1 MNLALTAEQAAF
13 RSEVAAFL
21 EPWRGLDGFFHQ
33 DREWP
38 RVRAFF
44 AALGE
49 RGWLA
54 LGWPE
59 EAGGLGRGPVEE
71 FLLWDEIAYRRLARP
86 PLSSGIVARTLLRA
100 GTAAQRKRW
109 LPPIRS
115 GEIHFSLGYSEPEAG
130 SDLASVRTRAVRH
143 GDVYVVDGEKCWT
156 SYAGSSDFLWLLCRT
171 GEPGSGGDGTALL
184 ILDLRAPGV
193 RVTPLPTLDGE
204 HLNAVELAGVRVPVE
219 SRIGPEDGAWKLMAD
234 ALADERHV
242 QFPPRRLERD
252 LEDVAAWLRRAGRT
266 GDPAVRRELAALAAE
281 VRAARMLA
289 LRVVEAA
296 EKGLP
301 AAALAAAN
309 KLAHTECAQR
319 IAEAGLAL
327 GGAGALLADAP
338 VEFLWRQSLW
348 ETIGGGTSEV
358 MRGVV
363 ARQALGLGGRR

>member
-1 MNLALTAEQAAF
+1 
-13 RSEVAAFL
+13 
-21 EPWRGLDGFFHQ
+21 
-33 DREWP
+33 
-38 RVRAFF
+38 
-44 AALGE
+44 
-49 RGWLA
+49 
-54 LGWPE
+54 
-59 EAGGLGRGPVEE
+59 
-71 FLLWDEIAYRRLARP
+71 
-86 PLSSGIVARTLLRA
+86 
-100 GTAAQRKRW
+100 
-109 LPPIRS
+109 
-115 GEIHFSLGYSEPEAG
+115 
-130 SDLASVRTRAVRH
+130 
-143 GDVYVVDGEKCWT
+143 
-156 SYAGSSDFLWLLCRT
+156 
-171 GEPGSGGDGTALL
+171 
-184 ILDLRAPGV
+184 
-193 RVTPLPTLDGE
+193 
-204 HLNAVELAGVRVPVE
+204 
-219 SRIGPEDGAWKLMAD
+219 MAD

-266 GDPAVRRELAALAAE
+266 GEPAVRREIAALAAE

-327 GGAGALLADAP
+327 GGAAALATDAP